1 MSQSLYETYTSLL
14 STDILNIRRRVLFSV
29 LHAFKTS
36 TSKSTTQASGEWQ
49 SPDIA
54 ADADLSFILTIL
66 TLNLNQ
72 KCLCVL
78 HAWQTDQHLQSDQSD
93 QLHQAIAYLFR

>member
-1 MSQSLYETYTSLL
+1 MFCFLFYTHLKLVRL
-14 STDILNIRRRVLFSV
+14 SRPLKLAVN
-29 LHAFKTS
+29 
-36 TSKSTTQASGEWQ
+36 
-49 SPDIA
+49 DIA